1 MNKICKYNSI
11 KLNKLIVGKE
21 QHYENNS
28 YIPIY
33 LKDNNKINN
42 LNVKTCK
49 LYIANKLNQQSK
61 YFLSLE
67 LTLLDINVDFN
78 TFILKLEK
86 FVKKRF
92 KSQFNNKEFV
102 PILKDNKKM
111 YVNLNINNNNFIDIN
126 YKKIDKFKINTPTNG
141 YFVLN
146 IKNIWYN
153 EYKWGINIY
162 LYSALILP
170 TQKIN
175 IPSLEVNNIKDIFK
189 EEINENKTE
198 EIIKDNKEYAKF
210 FKMKSMKIPIQAIK
224 HKMKLTNMDSSIIDY
239 DCNTLTK
246 DIFKKNNSINRNN
259 MITSKDLLGNKG
271 KLKKTVIIEKVKIKK
286 DLNTPSLE
294 EIQNQI
300 KKMKNKNNL
309 TI

>member
-1 MNKICKYNSI
+1 MNKICKYNNI

-42 LNVKTCK
+42 LNIKTNK
-49 LYIANKLNQQSK
+49 LYIGNKLNQQSK

-86 FVKKRF
+86 FIKQKF
-92 KSQFNNKEFV
+92 KSQFNNKEFI

-126 YKKIDKFKINTPTNG
+126 YQKIDKFKINTPTNG

-146 IKNIWYN
+146 IKNVWYN

-170 TQKIN
+170 TQKMN
-175 IPSLEVNNIKDIFK
+175 IPILEVNNIKDIFK
-189 EEINENKTE
+189 EELEENKTE
-198 EIIKDNKEYAKF
+198 EMIKDNKEYAKF
-210 FKMKSMKIPIQAIK
+210 FKMKSMRIPIQAIK
-224 HKMKLTNMDSSIIDY
+224 NKMMLTNMDSSIIDY
-239 DCNTLTK
+239 DGNTLTK
-246 DIFKKNNSINRNN
+246 NVFKKKNNINRNN
-259 MITSKDLLGNKG
+259 TITSKDLLSN
-271 KLKKTVIIEKVKIKK
+271 KLKKTVRHAKVKIKK

-300 KKMKNKNNL
+300 KKMKNKK
-309 TI
+309 

>member
-1 MNKICKYNSI
+1 MNKICKYNNI

-42 LNVKTCK
+42 LNIKTNK
-49 LYIANKLNQQSK
+49 LYIGNKLNQQSK
-61 YFLSLE
+61 FFLSLE
-67 LTLLDINVDFN
+67 LTILDINVDFN

-86 FVKKRF
+86 FIKKKF
-92 KSQFNNKEFV
+92 KSQFNNKEFI

-126 YKKIDKFKINTPTNG
+126 YQKIDKFKINTPTNG

-146 IKNIWYN
+146 IKNVWYN
-153 EYKWGINIY
+153 QYKWGINIY

-175 IPSLEVNNIKDIFK
+175 IPILEVNNIKDIFK
-189 EEINENKTE
+189 EELEENKTE
-198 EIIKDNKEYAKF
+198 EMIKDNKEYAKF
-210 FKMKSMKIPIQAIK
+210 FKMKSMRIPIQAIK
-224 HKMKLTNMDSSIIDY
+224 NKMMLTNMDSSIIDY
-239 DCNTLTK
+239 DGNTLTK
-246 DIFKKNNSINRNN
+246 NVFKKKNNINRNN
-259 MITSKDLLGNKG
+259 TITSKDLLSN
-271 KLKKTVIIEKVKIKK
+271 KLKKTVRHAKVKIKK
-286 DLNTPSLE
+286 DLKTPSLE

-300 KKMKNKNNL
+300 KKMKNKK
-309 TI
+309 

>member
-1 MNKICKYNSI
+1 MNKIYKYNNI
-11 KLNKLIVGKE
+11 TLNKLIVGKE

-42 LNVKTCK
+42 LNIKTNK
-49 LYIANKLNQQSK
+49 LYIGNKLNHQSK

-67 LTLLDINVDFN
+67 LTVLDINVDFN

-86 FVKKRF
+86 FIKKKF
-92 KSQFNNKEFV
+92 KLQFNNKEFV
-102 PILKDNKKM
+102 PMLKDNKKM

-126 YKKIDKFKINTPTNG
+126 YQKIEKFKINTPTNG

-153 EYKWGINIY
+153 QYKWGINMY

-175 IPSLEVNNIKDIFK
+175 IPVLEVNNIRDIFK
-189 EEINENKTE
+189 EELEENKTE
-198 EIIKDNKEYAKF
+198 EMIKDNKEYAKF
-210 FKMKSMKIPIQAIK
+210 FKMKSMRIPIQAIK
-224 HKMKLTNMDSSIIDY
+224 NKMMLTNMNSSIIDY
-239 DCNTLTK
+239 DGKTLTK
-246 DIFKKNNSINRNN
+246 SVFKNNNN
-259 MITSKDLLGNKG
+259 NNNNNKNNTIISNDLLGNIC
-271 KLKKTVIIEKVKIKK
+271 KLKKTVRNEKVKIKK
-286 DLNTPSLE
+286 DLKTPSLE

-300 KKMKNKNNL
+300 KKMKNKK
-309 TI
+309 